1 MNTDITPGN
10 RTKTITVLI
19 NERSVEFSERQVNG
33 LTIKRTAIQQG
44 ISIQED
50 FILFWVRGEAPLK
63 QITDADLVNLHEG
76 QVFRAVTTDD
86 NS

>member
-44 ISIQED
+44 VSIQED

-63 QITDADLVNLHEG
+63 QIADGDSVNLHEG
-76 QVFRAVTTDD
+76 QVFRVVTADD